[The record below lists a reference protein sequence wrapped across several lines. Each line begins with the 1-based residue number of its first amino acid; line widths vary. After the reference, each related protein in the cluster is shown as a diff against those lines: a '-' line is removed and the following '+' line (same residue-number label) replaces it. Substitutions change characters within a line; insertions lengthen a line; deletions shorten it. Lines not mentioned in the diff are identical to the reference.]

1 MDVRAKARY
10 VRVSPRKVRLVLD
23 AVRNLNPEKAV
34 IHLSLMPQKAAR
46 PVRKLISSA
55 IANAENNFK
64 LNKGDLQIKSLVA
77 DEGPTLKRWRPRA
90 FGRAAMI
97 RKRTSHISVILT
109 DGKEEAVEKKEVKKD
124 VQVKADEKKDKE
136 VVEKKTTKKPE
147 NTKKKTVKEDKKLP
161 KKETKTENKAKK
173 ETKKSEKSK

>member
-34 IHLSLMPQKAAR
+34 IHLSLMPQKSAR
-46 PVRKLISSA
+46 PVRKLIESA

-64 LNKGDLQIKSLVA
+64 LKKNDLKIKSLVA
-77 DEGPTLKRWRPRA
+77 DEGPTLKRWRARA

-109 DGKEEAVEKKEVKKD
+109 DGKDEVVVKKDENKLAEKVLEKKETTSKETKSEKKTDKKEVKKP
-124 VQVKADEKKDKE
+124 
-136 VVEKKTTKKPE
+136 TKKVTKE
-147 NTKKKTVKEDKKLP
+147 AKEKSETKKV
-161 KKETKTENKAKK
+161 
-173 ETKKSEKSK
+173 KKSEKSK